1 MRIFRQLVWKFLR
14 ANRMRTAA
22 TIVGIALSMS
32 LLTAVIEGAVSGVR
46 YLREVEI
53 EKNGSYDLIR
63 SDLNAQEAERLSQL
77 DGVKQYSRITEVG
90 WANIHSTNDE
100 KPYLYIQSA
109 EDNLKDLIA
118 LHLTEGR
125 MPDKADQ
132 ILLPEHLEKQGGV
145 KYQLGDALTLQ
156 VGTRSV
162 NGQRALANASL
173 GHREEGEDANKAE
186 EKLVDLHE
194 QTYQVVG
201 FYKKPSA
208 DLESYFCP
216 GYTALTCRA
225 AGDGRYTVALTIR
238 QPEKIHAWMNE
249 HPDLLKKAK
258 IHKNLLQFYGV
269 IGKESWRIM
278 LYGFVI
284 VLLVMV
290 VFGSFSLIYHAFSIS
305 LSERTRKYGMLRS
318 IGATRRQIRASVF
331 YEAGILSLVGILSGI
346 VIGCLGI
353 GLTLHFLQDLIS
365 HFVMNTPVRI
375 HMVLSGAGIALSA
388 LICLL
393 TVLLSAILPARRAAA
408 LSPIEAIRQSRD
420 MELKAKDLKTG
431 KRFHQNFA
439 AMMAKKNYRR
449 NRRRSRT
456 CVLALFSSVVIFV
469 SASAYSAYSIQVIDQ
484 RAGNGPDVF
493 YFYSVDHMTPQTA
506 DLWKQYREIE
516 GVTGF
521 AAKLSPQNISSFS
534 ADRANFSEDY
544 QKKSMNGQEPQAD
557 GQQKQVNGQKEQYEF
572 DSQLNFIDD
581 RSFSQLLK
589 ENGLSQ
595 EEYMNTSAP
604 KGLLVNRFYLKD
616 VKGEETPPLMK
627 KEAFPLQISGK
638 RMLNLQGEDAR
649 FDILPLTIGAGITKG
664 FWFERDVNGIYYPV
678 SAMEAVLGRNSSENG
693 SGGVTLAFQTRDH
706 SKTVEELEKMEGKLL
721 GYRGSVYDRLA
732 NAQTTQATILVIKV
746 FAYGFIILISLIAI
760 TNVFNIMS
768 TGIILRQRELAMLR
782 SVGMS
787 RRQLVRMLSYEC
799 IGYGAR
805 ALGLGLPCS
814 VGISYLLYRLIVQ
827 NEFLRP
833 ISFFLPWQAMLI
845 AVAVVFAV
853 VLITMRYAEH
863 KVSKVNLIDALKE
876 EVV

>member
-53 EKNGSYDLIR
+53 EENGSYDLIR

-90 WANIHSTNDE
+90 WANIHSTNE
-100 KPYLYIQSA
+100 KKPYLHIQSA

-162 NGQRALANASL
+162 NGQRALANAAL
-173 GHREEGEDANKAE
+173 GHREEGEDADEAE

-201 FYKKPSA
+201 FYKRPSA
-208 DLESYFCP
+208 DLETYSCP

-238 QPEKIHAWMNE
+238 QPEKIHTWMNE

-258 IHKNLLQFYGV
+258 IHKDLLQFYGV

-278 LYGFVI
+278 FYGFVI

-365 HFVMNTPVRI
+365 RCVMSTSVRI

-431 KRFHQNFA
+431 KRFHHNFA

-469 SASAYSAYSIQVIDQ
+469 SVSAYSAYLIKVTDQ

-493 YFYSVDHMTPQTA
+493 YFYSVDYITPQTA

-544 QKKSMNGQEPQAD
+544 QKKLAKEQEMQAD
-557 GQQKQVNGQKEQYEF
+557 GQQKQVNGQTEQYEF
-572 DSQLNFIDD
+572 DGQLNFIDD
-581 RSFSQLLK
+581 KSFSQLLK

-604 KGLLVNRFYLKD
+604 RGLLVNRFYFKD
-616 VKGEETPPLMK
+616 VKGEEMPPLMK

-649 FDILPLTIGAGITKG
+649 FDILPLTIGAEITKYP
-664 FWFERDVNGIYYPV
+664 WFESDINGIYYPV
-678 SAMEAVLGRNSSENG
+678 SAMEAVLGRGNTDNG

-827 NEFLRP
+827 NEFLRK

-853 VLITMRYAEH
+853 VLITMRYAER

>member
-32 LLTAVIEGAVSGVR
+32 LLTAVIEGAVSGVC

-77 DGVKQYSRITEVG
+77 EGVKQYSRITEVG
-90 WANIHSTNDE
+90 WANIHSTNE
-100 KPYLYIQSA
+100 KKPYLHIQSA

-162 NGQRALANASL
+162 NGQRALANAAL

-201 FYKKPSA
+201 FYKRPSA
-208 DLESYFCP
+208 DLETYSCP

-238 QPEKIHAWMNE
+238 QPEKIHTWMNE

-278 LYGFVI
+278 FYGFVI

-365 HFVMNTPVRI
+365 RFVMSTPVRI

-431 KRFHQNFA
+431 KRFHHNFA

-469 SASAYSAYSIQVIDQ
+469 SASAYSAYSIQVTDQ
-484 RAGNGPDVF
+484 EAGNGPDVF

-544 QKKSMNGQEPQAD
+544 QKKSMNGQEPQAN
-557 GQQKQVNGQKEQYEF
+557 GQQGQANEPKDQYEF
-572 DSQLNFIDD
+572 NSQLNFIDD
-581 RSFSQLLK
+581 KSFSQLLK

-604 KGLLVNRFYLKD
+604 RGLLVNRFYFKD
-616 VKGEETPPLMK
+616 VKGEEMPPLMK

-649 FDILPLTIGAGITKG
+649 FDILPLTIGAEITKYP
-664 FWFERDVNGIYYPV
+664 WFESDINGIYYPV
-678 SAMEAVLGRNSSENG
+678 SAMEAVLGRGNTDNG

-827 NEFLRP
+827 NEFLRQ

-853 VLITMRYAEH
+853 VLITMRYAER

>member
-14 ANRMRTAA
+14 ANRMRTVA

-77 DGVKQYSRITEVG
+77 EGVKQYSRITEVG
-90 WANIHSTNDE
+90 WANIHSTNE
-100 KPYLYIQSA
+100 KKPYLHIQSA

-162 NGQRALANASL
+162 SGQRPMANAAL
-173 GHREEGEDANKAE
+173 GHREEGEDANEAE

-201 FYKKPSA
+201 FYKRPSA
-208 DLESYFCP
+208 DLETYSCP

-238 QPEKIHAWMNE
+238 QPEKIHTWMNE

-258 IHKNLLQFYGV
+258 IHKDLLQFYGV

-278 LYGFVI
+278 FYGFVI

-365 HFVMNTPVRI
+365 RFVMSTPVRI

-431 KRFHQNFA
+431 KRFHHNFA

-469 SASAYSAYSIQVIDQ
+469 STSAYSAYLIKVTDQ

-493 YFYSVDHMTPQTA
+493 YFYSVDHMTSQTA

-521 AAKLSPQNISSFS
+521 AANLSPQNINSFS

-544 QKKSMNGQEPQAD
+544 QKKLAKEQEPQAN

-572 DSQLNFIDD
+572 DGQLNFIDD
-581 RSFSQLLK
+581 KSFSQLLK

-604 KGLLVNRFYLKD
+604 RGLLVNRFYFKD
-616 VKGEETPPLMK
+616 VKGEEMPPLMK

-649 FDILPLTIGAGITKG
+649 FDILPLTIGAEITKYP
-664 FWFERDVNGIYYPV
+664 WFESDINGIYYPV

-721 GYRGSVYDRLA
+721 GYRGSVYDRIA

-827 NEFLRP
+827 NEFLRQ

-853 VLITMRYAEH
+853 VLITMRYAER

>member
-32 LLTAVIEGAVSGVR
+32 LLTAVIEGAVSGVC

-162 NGQRALANASL
+162 KGQRPMANAAL

-186 EKLVDLHE
+186 EKLIDLHE

-201 FYKKPSA
+201 FYKRPSA
-208 DLESYFCP
+208 DLETYSCP

-284 VLLVMV
+284 VLLGMV

-365 HFVMNTPVRI
+365 RFVMSTPVRI

-393 TVLLSAILPARRAAA
+393 TVLVSAILPARRAAA

-431 KRFHQNFA
+431 QMFHHNFA

-469 SASAYSAYSIQVIDQ
+469 SASAYSAYLIQVTDQ
-484 RAGNGPDVF
+484 EAGNGPDVF

-544 QKKSMNGQEPQAD
+544 QKKSMNGQEPQAN
-557 GQQKQVNGQKEQYEF
+557 GQQGQANEPKDPYEF
-572 DSQLNFIDD
+572 NSQLNFIDD
-581 RSFSQLLK
+581 KSFSQLLK

-604 KGLLVNRFYLKD
+604 RGLLLNRFYLKD
-616 VKGEETPPLMK
+616 VKGEEMPPLMK
-627 KEAFPLQISGK
+627 KEAFPLQISGR
-638 RMLNLQGEDAR
+638 RMMNLEGEELRSD
-649 FDILPLTIGAGITKG
+649 LLSLTIGAGITKG
-664 FWFERDVNGIYYPV
+664 FWFERDINGIYYPV
-678 SAMEAVLGRNSSENG
+678 SAMEAVLGRGNTDNG

-827 NEFLRP
+827 NEFLRQ

-853 VLITMRYAEH
+853 VLITMRYAER